1 MHLLSHCSLRQ
12 AARRLLPASAA
23 LVLAFPF
30 GFTAR
35 ADIVTRT
42 APAPITPPRYTL
54 EDHVYNGC
62 HLSTLA
68 FLARFEADFPNER
81 GEALIISMRN
91 AGGVRKGHTVA
102 LVSWQGSWWCRDEY
116 FGVLALGRKAE
127 AHPDMARLTERLQT
141 VLERRARGFMD
152 MQGAEHLVEAPS
164 ELTAAE
170 RFHQAVVATRI
181 LPVPSRIFWV
191 GKGRSAIPVVFFRTG
206 ASEIGLYDPLHGTC
220 VATCALQDDSQVVA
234 LAAARLGY
242 DAREVHADS
251 GIVGGMLVA
260 ELFNRANPLPQ

>member
-1 MHLLSHCSLRQ
+1 MHLLSPCSLRQ
-12 AARRLLPASAA
+12 AARRLLPVSAA
-23 LVLAFPF
+23 LVLASPF

-42 APAPITPPRYTL
+42 APAPITPPRYTI

-68 FLARFEADFPNER
+68 FLARFNADFPNEQ
-81 GEALIISMRN
+81 GEALILSMRH
-91 AGGVRKGHTVA
+91 ARGVRKNHTVA
-102 LVSWQGSWWCRDEY
+102 LVSWRGSWWCRDEY

-127 AHPDMARLTERLQT
+127 AHPDMARLTERLQV
-141 VLERRARGFMD
+141 VLERRGREFVD
-152 MQGAEHLVEAPS
+152 MPGVERPVEAPS
-164 ELTAAE
+164 ELTVAE

-181 LPVPSRIFWV
+181 IPVPSRIFWV
-191 GKGRSAIPVVFFRTG
+191 GKGRSAVPVVFFRTG
-206 ASEIGLYDPLHGTC
+206 ASEIGLYDPLNGTC
-220 VATCALQDDSQVVA
+220 VATCALQDDAKVVA

-242 DAREVHADS
+242 DAREVHPDS

-260 ELFNRANPLPQ
+260 ESFNRSNPLPQ